1 MQKKVIKL
9 ALKKGHCA
17 LLFGIELLLLLLVV
31 ACSPNG
37 DGGAPRNRWVQ
48 PSFYYWRSVYQTSAA
63 DSLYLDS
70 LSVERL
76 YLRFFDLDWDDT
88 HRQVVPIAPV
98 VIDEPLLSH
107 LELVPTIFI
116 ANRSFAQLPADGIDS
131 LAARVARRV
140 AAMCRQ
146 YNIGNPIVE
155 IQFDCDWT
163 SSTRD
168 RYFAFLRAFAQLPAY
183 RHIPLSAT
191 IRLHQIKYAAQ
202 TGVPPVERG
211 MLMCYNMGEL
221 RATNTNNSI
230 LDTDILSNYIG
241 KLSTYSLPLD
251 IGLPL
256 FSWGVVFRQGR
267 FEGLLNGWRM
277 ADVAGVA
284 QLKAIDDHTFRVSEP
299 WIVGNISL
307 QTNDVIRIEQCD
319 MAALRRA
326 ARLLAPRWQ
335 TDTARVIF
343 YHLDPDIRSYY
354 PAIHLREL
362 TNVLK

>member
-1 MQKKVIKL
+1 MIKL

-17 LLFGIELLLLLLVV
+17 LLFGLGVLLLLAVG
-31 ACSPNG
+31 CSLP
-37 DGGAPRNRWVQ
+37 DSGGTSRSRWVQ
-48 PSFYYWRSVYQTSAA
+48 PSFYYWRSAYQTSAA

-88 HRQVVPIAPV
+88 RRQVVPIAPV
-98 VIDEPLLSH
+98 VIDDPLLPH

-116 ANRSFAQLPADGIDS
+116 TNRSFAQLSADDTDS
-131 LAARVARRV
+131 LAARVVRRV

-146 YNIGNPIVE
+146 YNIGNPIRE

-183 RHIPLSAT
+183 RDIPLSAT

-202 TGVPPVERG
+202 TGVPPVGRG

-221 RATNTNNSI
+221 RATDANNSI

-241 KLSTYSLPLD
+241 KLNTYSLPLD

-284 QLKAIDDHTFRVSEP
+284 QLEAIADHTFRVSEP
-299 WIVGNISL
+299 WQVGNISL

-343 YHLDPDIRSYY
+343 YHLDPDIRPYY
-354 PAIHLREL
+354 PAANLSEL
-362 TNVLK
+362 MDILKK

>member
-1 MQKKVIKL
+1 MIKL
-9 ALKKGHCA
+9 ALKKRYCA
-17 LLFGIELLLLLLVV
+17 LLFGLGLLLLLLAVG
-31 ACSPNG
+31 CCPPNS
-37 DGGAPRNRWVQ
+37 DGTSRSHWVQ

-76 YLRFFDLDWDDT
+76 YLRFFDIDWNDAQ
-88 HRQVVPIAPV
+88 RQAVPIAPV
-98 VIDEPLLSH
+98 VLDEPLLPH
-107 LELVPTIFI
+107 LKLVPTIFI
-116 ANRSFAQLPADGIDS
+116 TNRSFAQLPADGIDS

-146 YNIGNPIVE
+146 YDVSNPIVE

-202 TGVPPVERG
+202 TGVPPVGRG

-230 LDTDILSNYIG
+230 LDTDILSKYIS
-241 KLSTYSLPLD
+241 KLSAYSLPLD

-299 WIVGNISL
+299 WQVGNISL
-307 QTNDVIRIEQCD
+307 QTNDIIRIEQCD
-319 MAALRRA
+319 MVALRRA

-343 YHLDPDIRSYY
+343 YHLAPDIRPYY
-354 PAIHLREL
+354 PVEHLREL
-362 TNVLK
+362 TDILEKQ